1 MKDPYKVLGVSSSA
15 TDEEI
20 KDAYRALVKKYH
32 PDKFTDSDLAELAN
46 EKMKEI
52 NSAYDEIQKIR
63 SGGSGSQSRS
73 QGGAYGGYGGYGGG
87 YGNSYNTGFNPGS
100 SSSSEFYTR
109 IRQLINTGNIFEAE
123 QMLLSTPMANREGEW
138 NFLYACVMS
147 KKGYYADAQRYFD
160 IACSF
165 DPENLEY
172 KRARDMFRARSQQNG
187 AYRTYQTSN
196 GCCDMDCCTS
206 LICADCCCECMGGDL
221 IRCC

>member
-1 MKDPYKVLGVSSSA
+1 MKDPYVVLGVSRDAS
-15 TDEEI
+15 DEEI

-32 PDKFTDSDLAELAN
+32 PDKFADSDLAELAN

-52 NSAYDEIQKIR
+52 NVAYDEIQKIR
-63 SGGSGSQSRS
+63 SGNSSQSRGSGS
-73 QGGAYGGYGGYGGG
+73 
-87 YGNSYNTGFNPGS
+87 GFNPDAS

-109 IRQLINTGNIFEAE
+109 VRQFINMGSIFEAE
-123 QMLLSTPMANREGEW
+123 QMLISTPNEKRGAEW
-138 NFLYACVMS
+138 NYLYACVMI

-160 IACSF
+160 MACNM
-165 DPENLEY
+165 DPSNIEYEN
-172 KRARDMFRARSQQNG
+172 ARNAFRARSHQNG
-187 AYRTYQTSN
+187 TYRSYQSN

>member
-1 MKDPYKVLGVSSSA
+1 MKDPYVVLGVSRDAS
-15 TDEEI
+15 DEEI

-32 PDKFTDSDLAELAN
+32 PDKFADSDLAELAN

-52 NSAYDEIQKIR
+52 NVAYDEIQKIR
-63 SGGSGSQSRS
+63 SGNSSQRGNAGS
-73 QGGAYGGYGGYGGG
+73 
-87 YGNSYNTGFNPGS
+87 GFNPDAS

-109 IRQLINTGNIFEAE
+109 VRQFINMGSIFEAE
-123 QMLLSTPMANREGEW
+123 QMLMSTPTDKRGAEW
-138 NFLYACVMS
+138 NYLYACVMI

-160 IACSF
+160 MACNL
-165 DPENLEY
+165 DPSNIEYEN
-172 KRARDMFRARSQQNG
+172 ARNAFRARSHQNG
-187 AYRTYQTSN
+187 TYRSYQSN

>member
-1 MKDPYKVLGVSSSA
+1 MKDPYQVLGVSPSA

-32 PDKFTDSDLAELAN
+32 PDRFADSDLAELAN

-52 NSAYDEIQKIR
+52 NSAYDEIQKMR
-63 SGGSGSQSRS
+63 SGGGTTNQSR
-73 QGGAYGGYGGYGGG
+73 GGYQYG
-87 YGNSYNTGFNPGS
+87 GFNPGS
-100 SSSSEFYTR
+100 SSRSEFYTR
-109 IRQLINTGNIFEAE
+109 VRQFINMGSIFEAE
-123 QMLLSTPMANREGEW
+123 QMLISTPQQNRNAEW
-138 NFLYACVMS
+138 NYLYACVMV

-160 IACSF
+160 MACNME
-165 DPENLEY
+165 PGNMEY
-172 KRARDMFRARSQQNG
+172 QNARDAFRARSENG
-187 AYRTYQTSN
+187 SYRTYQTSA